1 MTEVSVHLPKQFTPH
16 VAVALHRL
24 MERVPAGT
32 TLNLDF
38 SGVRD
43 CQEPALLLLARDVIT
58 GAVRYVLRGLTQHQ
72 RTLFGYLG
80 VRTPPAEKLERADD
94 SNLKPPSYQGAGHP

>member
-24 MERVPAGT
+24 MERVPPGT
-32 TLNLDF
+32 TLDLDF

-58 GAVRYVLRGLTQHQ
+58 GAVRCVLHGLNQHQ

-80 VRTPPAEKLERADD
+80 VRSRLTEELD
-94 SNLKPPSYQGAGHP
+94 SVEESGHQP

>member
-1 MTEVSVHLPKQFTPH
+1 MTEVCVHLPKQFTPH

-32 TLNLDF
+32 TLALDF

-43 CQEPALLLLARDVIT
+43 CQEPALLLLARDVVT

-80 VRTPPAEKLERADD
+80 VRPPPAEEVEPVDD
-94 SNLKPPSYQGAGHP
+94 FHLQPSSYQGAGHS

>member
-1 MTEVSVHLPKQFTPH
+1 MTEVCVHLPKQFTPH
-16 VAVALHRL
+16 VALALHRL

-32 TLNLDF
+32 TLSLDF
-38 SGVRD
+38 SGVRE

-58 GAVRYVLRGLTQHQ
+58 GAVCYVLHGLTQHQ

-80 VRTPPAEKLERADD
+80 ARPPPAEELERVDD
-94 SNLKPPSYQGAGHP
+94 SLLKRSSYQWAGHA

>member
-1 MTEVSVHLPKQFTPH
+1 MTEVSVQLPKQFTPQ

-24 MERVPAGT
+24 MERVPSGT
-32 TLNLDF
+32 TLVLDF

-43 CQEPALLLLARDVIT
+43 CQEPALLLLACDVVR
-58 GAVRYVLRGLTQHQ
+58 GAVRYVLHGLTQHQ

-80 VRTPPAEKLERADD
+80 VRPSLARRLEGGEDA
-94 SNLKPPSYQGAGHP
+94 HV